1 MSEPLRIALAGATG
15 LIGQTVIDLAV
26 GREDF
31 RLTGLTRREV
41 PIPDGVRMEMFVA
54 DPVHWGEVFEATR
67 PTALICAL
75 GTTWRQAGEDEAAFR
90 AVDHDLVL
98 ETARAAKAHGIER
111 MVAISSAGASMSAK
125 TFYLRVKAE
134 MERDLL
140 KVGIKRL
147 DILRPGLL
155 RGERGGDRR
164 TGERLGIAVSPVT
177 DLLLHGGMRRYR
189 SISAQMV
196 AEAALGLAMRKAA
209 GKFFHD
215 NDGIRRAAREFP
227 KPTAQLAEA

>member
-15 LIGQTVIDLAV
+15 MIGRTVIELAV
-26 GREDF
+26 GRADF

-54 DPVHWGEVFEATR
+54 DPEHWGEVFEATR
-67 PTALICAL
+67 PTALISTL

-98 ETARAAKAHGIER
+98 ETARAAKAHGVER
-111 MVAISSAGASMSAK
+111 MVAISSAGASITAK
-125 TFYLRVKAE
+125 AFYLRVKGE
-134 MERDLL
+134 MERDLV

-155 RGERGGDRR
+155 RGERGGERR
-164 TGERLGIAVSPVT
+164 AGERIGIAMSPVT

-189 SISAQMV
+189 SISARMV

-227 KPTAQLAEA
+227 QPASQLAEA

>member
-1 MSEPLRIALAGATG
+1 
-15 LIGQTVIDLAV
+15 
-26 GREDF
+26 
-31 RLTGLTRREV
+31 
-41 PIPDGVRMEMFVA
+41 MEMFVA
-54 DPVHWGEVFEATR
+54 DPEHWGEVFEAAR